1 MMWTQ
6 LDVARLGTQAH
17 AYGAGFGF
25 GLDQLPRNCASLTLV
40 GRRLYLLGGHEGE
53 PAAEAG
59 GAGGA
64 GSAGSAGG
72 AGAGAGASAS
82 ASELASASAPSP
94 ASSLAASSS
103 SSFAPAVLDV
113 DRSAWLRPPTRSAA

>member
-1 MMWTQ
+1 MWTQ

-59 GAGGA
+59 GAG
-64 GSAGSAGG
+64 SAGG
-72 AGAGAGASAS
+72 AGAGAGASACAS
-82 ASELASASAPSP
+82 ASELATASASASAPSP

>member
-64 GSAGSAGG
+64 GG
-72 AGAGAGASAS
+72 AGALASSSELAPASAS
-82 ASELASASAPSP
+82 TSASAPSP

>member
-1 MMWTQ
+1 MWTQ

-59 GAGGA
+59 GAG
-64 GSAGSAGG
+64 SAGG

-82 ASELASASAPSP
+82 APELASASAPSP
-94 ASSLAASSS
+94 PSSLAASSS

>member
-1 MMWTQ
+1 MWTQ

-64 GSAGSAGG
+64 GALASSSELAL
-72 AGAGAGASAS
+72 ASAS
-82 ASELASASAPSP
+82 ASASAPSP